1 MEIDM
6 DTFEFD
12 ASAYRRIRLPWL
24 LLIIIL
30 SLTADAALFCIWQS
44 GANPNAQFYWN
55 IGFAFLCI
63 VNLLFVKGVALQK
76 YLHIKKL
83 RMRSYVQLKNG
94 ELLHYVLLSRM
105 SHWQVETVKETTFSA
120 NGKDEYISADTYY
133 IRHVKNANRRPN
145 GSIVVEGS
153 IERESLNEGWE
164 EYSSEVGKVFKKTF
178 KRHLIPAYYK
188 GMDRIFEALN
198 LLK

>member
-12 ASAYRRIRLPWL
+12 SAAYRRIRLPWL
-24 LLIIIL
+24 LLILIL
-30 SLTADAALFCIWQS
+30 SFAADVILFCIWQS
-44 GANPNAQFYWN
+44 GASPNAQFYWN

-83 RMRSYVQLKNG
+83 RMRSYVQWKNG
-94 ELLHYVLLSRM
+94 ELVHYVLLSRM

-145 GSIVVEGS
+145 GSIVVDGTV
-153 IERESLNEGWE
+153 ERESLNEGWE
-164 EYSSEVGKVFKKTF
+164 EYSSEAGKVFKKTL
-178 KRHLIPAYYK
+178 KRHRIPGYYQ
-188 GMDRIFEALN
+188 GMDMIFDALN